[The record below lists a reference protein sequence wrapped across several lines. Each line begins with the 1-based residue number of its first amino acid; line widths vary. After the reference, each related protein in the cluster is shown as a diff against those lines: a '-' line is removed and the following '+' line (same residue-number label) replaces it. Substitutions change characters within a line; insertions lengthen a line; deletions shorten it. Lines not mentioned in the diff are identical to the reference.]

1 MSADT
6 PGGLKWEATRRVQ
19 AAIHAA
25 GLTNAVRELDVPMKT
40 AEAAAQAVGC
50 HVGQIVKSILLRR
63 AGAGPLLVATS
74 GANRVDLMKVSL
86 IVSAEVEMADP
97 KTVRAVT
104 SYAVGGVPPLGY
116 PAPVDALI
124 DRDLMGYEHLWAAAG
139 HPYSLFPLTPDEL
152 VRLTNGRVA
161 GVA

>member
-1 MSADT
+1 MNA
-6 PGGLKWEATRRVQ
+6 PIPPELKWEATRRVQ

-25 GLTNAVRELDVPMKT
+25 GLANAVRELDVPMKT

-50 HVGQIVKSILLRR
+50 AVGQIVKSILLRR
-63 AGAGPLLVATS
+63 AGQAPLLVATS

-86 IVSAEVEMADP
+86 LVSAEVEMADP

-116 PAPVDALI
+116 PAPVETLI
-124 DRDLMGYEHLWAAAG
+124 DRDLMAHETLWAAAG

-161 GVA
+161 GIA